1 MGNLLKSIA
10 LGILL
15 FSFTVFLVIFL
26 ALWYFSSDLPNY
38 RFLENY
44 KPPVSTKVYNN
55 NGEISADFAIQKR
68 TFISINT
75 IPPFV
80 INAFLSAEDKN
91 FFEHAGIDARGIIRA
106 IFKNIKNVATG
117 QRLEGASTIT
127 QQVAKN
133 FLLTSEVSFS
143 RKIKEA
149 ILAFRIEKYLSK
161 NRILELYL
169 NEIFLGERSYGIASA
184 SMTYFDKSLKEL
196 SVSEAALLATLPKAP
211 SLYNPYRS
219 LSAAIKRKDWVLE
232 RMFENNFLNKNE
244 YALAVKEEIVLK
256 KRKLDFYKESL
267 FFTEEVRRFLFDKY
281 GEDTLYKRGLYVK
294 TSLDNELQRIATNA
308 LRKNLELYDKRHGW
322 RGPVKNIKNT
332 EEWKLNLNT
341 IKFDEINNWKLA
353 LVKNVSSNYAEIE
366 TSENNKT
373 VKLQLEDLKWARK
386 FINSDTLG
394 PIISDVNQV
403 LQINDLIWVEQS
415 EDNKKWYLRQ
425 IPDVNGSVV
434 ILNPWNG
441 RIYSMVGGYSFDLSQ
456 FNRSSQAMRQPG
468 SALKPFVYASAL
480 DNGYQPNT
488 ILLDAPYVNEQPK
501 ELGKWKP
508 DNYGNKFYGKKTLR
522 SGVEQSR
529 NLMTVRLAE
538 AIGNEKILDLTK
550 KTKIYQN
557 PQNLL
562 SFTLGAGETTLLNL
576 SSAYSVFA
584 NGGKT
589 IEPSLVDLIQDQN
602 GKIIYQKKNYQCEG
616 CNEISQELKSY
627 PKVTTTEKAVLTEAT
642 SYQMVSILEGVI
654 DRGTGKQMNNIKI
667 PLAGKT
673 GTTNNNLD
681 AWFIGFTPDLVIG
694 VYVGFDEPR
703 TLGKS
708 ETGAK
713 AALPI
718 FQDIVQNLPKKG
730 MSSFFKIP
738 PSINLVNVNIAD
750 GLSSKTSN
758 TNVILESFKIN
769 EFPQDKYIDLEKKI
783 EYSLLAMFEQKKLIT
798 NLEKIIS
805 KIWSYL

>member
-106 IFKNIKNVATG
+106 IFKNIKNIAIG

-196 SVSEAALLATLPKAP
+196 SVSEAALLATLPKAQ

-769 EFPQDKYIDLEKKI
+769 EFPQDKYIDLEKKLSTV
-783 EYSLLAMFEQKKLIT
+783 Y
-798 NLEKIIS
+798 
-805 KIWSYL
+805 

>member
-91 FFEHAGIDARGIIRA
+91 FFEHAGIDARGIVRA

-386 FINSDTLG
+386 FTNSDTLG

-769 EFPQDKYIDLEKKI
+769 EFPQDKYIDLEKKLSTV
-783 EYSLLAMFEQKKLIT
+783 Y
-798 NLEKIIS
+798 
-805 KIWSYL
+805 

>member
-281 GEDTLYKRGLYVK
+281 GEDALYKRGMYVK

-769 EFPQDKYIDLEKKI
+769 EFPQDKYIDLEKKLSTV
-783 EYSLLAMFEQKKLIT
+783 Y
-798 NLEKIIS
+798 
-805 KIWSYL
+805 

>member
-353 LVKNVSSNYAEIE
+353 IVKNVQSNYAEIE

-769 EFPQDKYIDLEKKI
+769 EFPQDKYIDLEKKLSTV
-783 EYSLLAMFEQKKLIT
+783 Y
-798 NLEKIIS
+798 
-805 KIWSYL
+805 

>member
-1 MGNLLKSIA
+1 M
-10 LGILL
+10 
-15 FSFTVFLVIFL
+15 
-26 ALWYFSSDLPNY
+26 
-38 RFLENY
+38 
-44 KPPVSTKVYNN
+44 
-55 NGEISADFAIQKR
+55 
-68 TFISINT
+68 
-75 IPPFV
+75 
-80 INAFLSAEDKN
+80 
-91 FFEHAGIDARGIIRA
+91 
-106 IFKNIKNVATG
+106 
-117 QRLEGASTIT
+117 
-127 QQVAKN
+127 
-133 FLLTSEVSFS
+133 
-143 RKIKEA
+143 
-149 ILAFRIEKYLSK
+149 
-161 NRILELYL
+161 
-169 NEIFLGERSYGIASA
+169 
-184 SMTYFDKSLKEL
+184 
-196 SVSEAALLATLPKAP
+196 
-211 SLYNPYRS
+211 
-219 LSAAIKRKDWVLE
+219 
-232 RMFENNFLNKNE
+232 
-244 YALAVKEEIVLK
+244 
-256 KRKLDFYKESL
+256 
-267 FFTEEVRRFLFDKY
+267 
-281 GEDTLYKRGLYVK
+281 YVK

-750 GLSSKTSN
+750 GLSLKTSN

-769 EFPQDKYIDLEKKI
+769 EFPQDKYIDLEKKLSTV
-783 EYSLLAMFEQKKLIT
+783 Y
-798 NLEKIIS
+798 
-805 KIWSYL
+805 

>member
-1 MGNLLKSIA
+1 MENLLKSIA

-769 EFPQDKYIDLEKKI
+769 EFPQDKYIDLEKKLSTV
-783 EYSLLAMFEQKKLIT
+783 Y
-798 NLEKIIS
+798 
-805 KIWSYL
+805 

>member
-80 INAFLSAEDKN
+80 ISAFLSAEDKN

-281 GEDTLYKRGLYVK
+281 GEDALYKRGMYVK

-769 EFPQDKYIDLEKKI
+769 EFPQDKYIDLEKKLSTV
-783 EYSLLAMFEQKKLIT
+783 Y
-798 NLEKIIS
+798 
-805 KIWSYL
+805 

>member
-332 EEWKLNLNT
+332 EEWKLHLNT

-353 LVKNVSSNYAEIE
+353 IVKNVQSNYAEIE

-769 EFPQDKYIDLEKKI
+769 EFPQDKYIDLEKKLSTV
-783 EYSLLAMFEQKKLIT
+783 Y
-798 NLEKIIS
+798 
-805 KIWSYL
+805 

>member
-353 LVKNVSSNYAEIE
+353 LVKNVQSNYAEIE

-769 EFPQDKYIDLEKKI
+769 EFPQDKYIDLEKKLSTV
-783 EYSLLAMFEQKKLIT
+783 Y
-798 NLEKIIS
+798 
-805 KIWSYL
+805 

>member
-1 MGNLLKSIA
+1 M
-10 LGILL
+10 
-15 FSFTVFLVIFL
+15 
-26 ALWYFSSDLPNY
+26 
-38 RFLENY
+38 
-44 KPPVSTKVYNN
+44 
-55 NGEISADFAIQKR
+55 
-68 TFISINT
+68 
-75 IPPFV
+75 
-80 INAFLSAEDKN
+80 
-91 FFEHAGIDARGIIRA
+91 
-106 IFKNIKNVATG
+106 
-117 QRLEGASTIT
+117 
-127 QQVAKN
+127 
-133 FLLTSEVSFS
+133 
-143 RKIKEA
+143 
-149 ILAFRIEKYLSK
+149 AFRIEKYLSK

-373 VKLQLEDLKWARK
+373 VKLKLEDLKWARK

-589 IEPSLVDLIQDQN
+589 IEPSLVDLVQDQN

-642 SYQMVSILEGVI
+642 AYQMISILEGVI

-769 EFPQDKYIDLEKKI
+769 EFPQDKYIDLEKKLSTV
-783 EYSLLAMFEQKKLIT
+783 Y
-798 NLEKIIS
+798 
-805 KIWSYL
+805 

>member
-1 MGNLLKSIA
+1 M
-10 LGILL
+10 
-15 FSFTVFLVIFL
+15 
-26 ALWYFSSDLPNY
+26 
-38 RFLENY
+38 
-44 KPPVSTKVYNN
+44 
-55 NGEISADFAIQKR
+55 
-68 TFISINT
+68 
-75 IPPFV
+75 
-80 INAFLSAEDKN
+80 
-91 FFEHAGIDARGIIRA
+91 
-106 IFKNIKNVATG
+106 
-117 QRLEGASTIT
+117 
-127 QQVAKN
+127 
-133 FLLTSEVSFS
+133 
-143 RKIKEA
+143 
-149 ILAFRIEKYLSK
+149 
-161 NRILELYL
+161 
-169 NEIFLGERSYGIASA
+169 
-184 SMTYFDKSLKEL
+184 
-196 SVSEAALLATLPKAP
+196 
-211 SLYNPYRS
+211 
-219 LSAAIKRKDWVLE
+219 
-232 RMFENNFLNKNE
+232 
-244 YALAVKEEIVLK
+244 
-256 KRKLDFYKESL
+256 
-267 FFTEEVRRFLFDKY
+267 
-281 GEDTLYKRGLYVK
+281 
-294 TSLDNELQRIATNA
+294 
-308 LRKNLELYDKRHGW
+308 
-322 RGPVKNIKNT
+322 
-332 EEWKLNLNT
+332 
-341 IKFDEINNWKLA
+341 
-353 LVKNVSSNYAEIE
+353 
-366 TSENNKT
+366 
-373 VKLQLEDLKWARK
+373 
-386 FINSDTLG
+386 
-394 PIISDVNQV
+394 
-403 LQINDLIWVEQS
+403 QINDLIWVEQS

-616 CNEISQELKSY
+616 CNEISQELGNY
-627 PKVTTTEKAVLTEAT
+627 PKIISTEKAVLTEAT
-642 SYQMVSILEGVI
+642 AYQMVSILEGVI

-730 MSSFFKIP
+730 ISSFFKIP

-758 TNVILESFKIN
+758 INVILESFKIN
-769 EFPQDKYIDLEKKI
+769 EFPQDKYIDLEKKLSTV
-783 EYSLLAMFEQKKLIT
+783 Y
-798 NLEKIIS
+798 
-805 KIWSYL
+805 

>member
-353 LVKNVSSNYAEIE
+353 LVKNVQSNYAEIE

-394 PIISDVNQV
+394 PVISDVNQV

-769 EFPQDKYIDLEKKI
+769 EFPQDKYIDLEKKLSTV
-783 EYSLLAMFEQKKLIT
+783 Y
-798 NLEKIIS
+798 
-805 KIWSYL
+805 

>member
-576 SSAYSVFA
+576 SSADSVFA

-769 EFPQDKYIDLEKKI
+769 EFPQDKYIDLEKKLSTV
-783 EYSLLAMFEQKKLIT
+783 Y
-798 NLEKIIS
+798 
-805 KIWSYL
+805 

>member
-91 FFEHAGIDARGIIRA
+91 FFEHAGIDARGIVRA

-219 LSAAIKRKDWVLE
+219 LSAATKRKDWVLE

-769 EFPQDKYIDLEKKI
+769 EFPQDKYIDLEKKLSTV
-783 EYSLLAMFEQKKLIT
+783 Y
-798 NLEKIIS
+798 
-805 KIWSYL
+805 

>member
-602 GKIIYQKKNYQCEG
+602 GKIIYQKKNNQCEG
-616 CNEISQELKSY
+616 CNEISQELGNY
-627 PKVTTTEKAVLTEAT
+627 PKIISTEKAVLTEAT
-642 SYQMVSILEGVI
+642 AYQMVSILEGVI

-758 TNVILESFKIN
+758 INVILESFKIN
-769 EFPQDKYIDLEKKI
+769 EFPQDKYIDLEKKLSTV
-783 EYSLLAMFEQKKLIT
+783 Y
-798 NLEKIIS
+798 
-805 KIWSYL
+805 

>member
-1 MGNLLKSIA
+1 MGNLLKSIV
-10 LGILL
+10 LGVLF
-15 FSFTVFLVIFL
+15 FSFTGFLVIFL

-38 RFLENY
+38 RYLENY

-91 FFEHAGIDARGIIRA
+91 FFEHPGIDALGIIRA
-106 IFKNIKNVATG
+106 AFKNIKNVVTG
-117 QRLEGASTIT
+117 ERLEGASTIT

-133 FLLTSEVSFS
+133 FLLTSDVSLS

-149 ILAFRIEKYLSK
+149 ILAFRIERYLSK

-196 SVSEAALLATLPKAP
+196 SISEAALLATLPKAP
-211 SLYNPYRS
+211 SSYNPYRS

-232 RMFENNFLNKNE
+232 RMFENNFLSKNE
-244 YALAVKEEIVLK
+244 YALAIKEEIVLK
-256 KRKLDFYKESL
+256 KRILDFNKESL

-281 GEDTLYKRGLYVK
+281 GEDILYKGGLYVK

-308 LRKNLELYDKRHGW
+308 LRKNLELYDRRHGW

-332 EEWKLNLNT
+332 KEWKLNLNT
-341 IKFDEINNWKLA
+341 IKFDEINKWKLA
-353 LVKNVSSNYAEIE
+353 LVKNVNSNYAEIE
-366 TSENNKT
+366 TSESNKT
-373 VKLQLEDLKWARK
+373 VQLQLEDLKWARK
-386 FINSDTLG
+386 FINSDSLG
-394 PIISDVNQV
+394 PAISDVNQI
-403 LQINDLIWVEQS
+403 LQINDLIWVEQN

-425 IPDVNGSVV
+425 MPEVNGSVV

-468 SALKPFVYASAL
+468 SALKPFVYAAAL
-480 DNGYQPNT
+480 DNGYQPST
-488 ILLDAPYVNEQPK
+488 ILLDAPYVSEQPK
-501 ELGKWKP
+501 DLGKWKP
-508 DNYGNKFYGKKTLR
+508 ENYGNKFYGKNTLR
-522 SGVEQSR
+522 SGIEQSR

-538 AIGNEKILDLTK
+538 AVGNEKILDLAK

-602 GKIIYQKKNYQCEG
+602 GKIIYQKKNYKCEG
-616 CNEISQELKSY
+616 CNEISQELENY
-627 PKVTTTEKAVLTEAT
+627 PKITSNENAVLTEAT
-642 SYQMVSILEGVI
+642 AYQMVSILEGVI

-681 AWFIGFTPDLVIG
+681 AWFIGFTPDLIIG
-694 VYVGFDEPR
+694 VYVGFDEPK

-738 PSINLVNVNIAD
+738 PSVNLVNVNIAD

-769 EFPQDKYIDLEKKI
+769 EFPQDKYIDLEKKLSTV
-783 EYSLLAMFEQKKLIT
+783 Y
-798 NLEKIIS
+798 
-805 KIWSYL
+805 

>member
-91 FFEHAGIDARGIIRA
+91 FFEHAGIDARGIVRA

-117 QRLEGASTIT
+117 KRLEGASTIT

-713 AALPI
+713 AAFPI

-769 EFPQDKYIDLEKKI
+769 EFPQDKYIDLEKKLSTV
-783 EYSLLAMFEQKKLIT
+783 Y
-798 NLEKIIS
+798 
-805 KIWSYL
+805 